1 VAQIKLGLLV
11 LRCSNLEKSLAFYQ
25 AIGLSFAQEQHG
37 SGPLHYAYEIGRTVM
52 ELYPGEPGT
61 APERKSGG
69 ATMLGFSVAALDET
83 LKKLADLGFSPTA
96 PPKDSAWGRRAVVLD
111 PDGRAVEI
119 SEPKHP

>member
-1 VAQIKLGLLV
+1 VTEISLGLLV
-11 LRCSNLEKSLAFYQ
+11 LRAANLEKSLAFYG
-25 AIGLSFAQEQHG
+25 AVGLTFTQEQHG
-37 SGPLHYAYEIGRTVM
+37 SGPVHFACELGSTVI

-69 ATMLGFSVAALDET
+69 ATMLGLTVPDLDET
-83 LKKLADLGFSPTA
+83 LIALADLGFSPTA
-96 PPKDSAWGRRAVVLD
+96 APKDSAWGRRAVVLD